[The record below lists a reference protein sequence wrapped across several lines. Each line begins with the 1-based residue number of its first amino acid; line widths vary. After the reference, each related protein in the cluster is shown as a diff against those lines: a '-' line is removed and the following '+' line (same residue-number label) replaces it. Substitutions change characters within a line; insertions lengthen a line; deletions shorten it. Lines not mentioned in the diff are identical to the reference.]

1 MTPSKVQYCST
12 ISDDSSRLVESE
24 NTISTPG
31 AGDEGSILGWAGA
44 SDVLCKMTILD
55 YSTSSTA
62 DCPTREQS

>member
-44 SDVLCKMTILD
+44 SDVLCKMTI
-55 YSTSSTA
+55 
-62 DCPTREQS
+62 